1 MKRFYSEPEMDIRV
15 YSFVEGSV
23 LTASKPEVDTDNNL
37 NDDDIY
43 DIFG

>member
-1 MKRFYSEPEMDIRV
+1 MKKFYSEPELEIRE

-23 LTASKPEVDTDNNL
+23 LTASQPEVDTDNSL
-37 NDDDIY
+37 TDTDEY